1 MAAKNNT
8 LYDCYNSAIT
18 VAETVNFSSIVSNT
32 IVNANR
38 DGVASEV
45 GINLY
50 GTTDQYNQVATNA
63 ITATSATT
71 GYGIYENAGGSGAPT
86 HNVFMSNSSLNMATP
101 FLHPR
106 WQHQQ

>member
-1 MAAKNNT
+1 MAVKNNT

-38 DGVASEV
+38 DGCYSD
-45 GINLY
+45 GNLY

-71 GYGIYENAGGSGAPT
+71 GYGIYENAGGSGA
-86 HNVFMSNSSLNMATP
+86 LATTCS
-101 FLHPR
+101 
-106 WQHQQ
+106 